1 MKTKAEEG
9 RGEAAEAEGT
19 KEAAA
24 RRRGRE
30 EGGGARGGGAAG
42 ATGTPGGR
50 RNRCTSVKTKFPRRC
65 EDGGGERKG
74 VPAV

>member
-1 MKTKAEEG
+1 MVVCKARRGAQRCQAEAKEGEEEGAERRTKAEEG

-30 EGGGARGGGAAG
+30 EG
-42 ATGTPGGR
+42 
-50 RNRCTSVKTKFPRRC
+50 
-65 EDGGGERKG
+65 EDGNVGGK
-74 VPAV
+74 